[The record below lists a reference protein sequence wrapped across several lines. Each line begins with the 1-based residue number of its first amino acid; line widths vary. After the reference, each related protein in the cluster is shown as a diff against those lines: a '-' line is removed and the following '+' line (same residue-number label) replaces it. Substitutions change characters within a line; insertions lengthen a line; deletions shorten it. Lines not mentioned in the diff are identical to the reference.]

1 MSETSAAS
9 PHSTKA
15 PWHLWAVGIL
25 ALLWYM
31 SGAYTIQMAQ
41 LGLLPDLAPD
51 EAAYYAAKPIW
62 FEIATGIATYGSL
75 LGALLL
81 LLRRRVAAW
90 LFGVALASIVF
101 TNAVEFADGTSRS
114 YVNTGAATVN
124 AIIAA
129 IAVLMVIYAL
139 AMRRRGVLR

>member
-1 MSETSAAS
+1 MVGG
-9 PHSTKA
+9 
-15 PWHLWAVGIL
+15 LAV
-25 ALLWYM
+25 LWYV

-75 LGALLL
+75 LGAILL
-81 LLRRRVAAW
+81 LLRRRFAVR
-90 LFGVALASIVF
+90 LFGVALAFIVF
-101 TNAVEFADGTSRS
+101 TNAIEFADGTSRS

-129 IAVLMVIYAL
+129 TAVLMVFYAL